1 MVWMHS
7 IPCHESS
14 AQRDH
19 LIIGNDKHSLF
30 NALLSSTRY
39 ITFLWLLVLFIHVG
53 CKHKVL
59 PKRFHEFCD
68 CIYVETVERSVLC
81 CEEESVFIWIQNYAW
96 ILPLFV
102 RCFSSN
108 QIASFSNIFSFHV
121 FSSNILSFCVIRRDN
136 LMRLCKCNLT

>member
-1 MVWMHS
+1 MR
-7 IPCHESS
+7 CF
-14 AQRDH
+14 R
-19 LIIGNDKHSLF
+19 LRGTLRFSL
-30 NALLSSTRY
+30 LLM
-39 ITFLWLLVLFIHVG
+39 LFIHVG

-108 QIASFSNIFSFHV
+108 QIASFSNILSFHV
-121 FSSNILSFCVIRRDN
+121 FGSNILSFCVVLRDN
-136 LMRLCKCNLT
+136 ANKNKNSILTRQCKQHK